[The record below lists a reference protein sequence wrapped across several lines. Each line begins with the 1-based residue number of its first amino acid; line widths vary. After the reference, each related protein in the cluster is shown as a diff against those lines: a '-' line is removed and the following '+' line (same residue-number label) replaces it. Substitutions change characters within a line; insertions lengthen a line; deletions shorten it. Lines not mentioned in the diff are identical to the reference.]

1 MKKIC
6 LIFMLFF
13 LSLQLFANDDEKLK
27 LAVMEFEDLSESI
40 EPDVLAGASEYL
52 RVGFASTNRYVL
64 ITKERQKEQIGSL
77 RKKYNTDPTYKSCTD
92 KSCQIQLGQALSADM
107 IVKTSIS
114 SFAGLYTISSE
125 LIDLEKEATII
136 AAKEDYDGSAKAL
149 RAAIDKIV
157 IKIVEAERKENEAI
171 AAQEKKESKPKSNS
185 KDSIACEYARSEAS
199 TLAWET
205 YLKKYPNGECSVEA
219 KDELDKTACKT
230 AEKKNSETGWRE
242 YLKEFPDGKCE
253 FKAQTTLQKFE
264 KEKKSQEN
272 AEIEERNFYS
282 RADEKLAGLFSG
294 RWNLGLGVAF
304 NTPNKIGFG
313 TGLDFNFKVF
323 EKPYGGGAGNLF
335 IGLGFDFKYYL
346 KTADEGYSHS
356 WWKHYYVD
364 EYGEYIHDIYD
375 EYYKKSSTIKNNIIN
390 IPIQANLGYE
400 FKINNQTLRY
410 VGLWGSFGIGVD
422 IDKLKDTDGSCPTYT
437 QLSFAWDI
445 IVDMIFKNGMLLNIG
460 VGGNKSKEKA
470 WKGDDWNAT
479 DFRNYWRLDHTYLTF
494 GTGVIF

>member
-6 LIFMLFF
+6 IALVLFCAF
-13 LSLQLFANDDEKLK
+13 FKMFADDDDKLK
-27 LAVMEFEDLSESI
+27 LAVMDLEDLSGKLSEETLS
-40 EPDVLAGASEYL
+40 GASEYF
-52 RVGFASTNRYVL
+52 RIIFAQTNRY
-64 ITKERQKEQIGSL
+64 IIISKDRQKEQISGL

-92 KSCQIQLGQALSADM
+92 KNCQIQLGQALSADL
-107 IVKTSIS
+107 IVKTSVS
-114 SFAGLYTISSE
+114 FFAGSYTLASE

-136 AAKEDYDGSAKAL
+136 AATEEYDGSPQAL
-149 RAAIDKIV
+149 KAAIRNNV
-157 IKIVEAERKENEAI
+157 AKIVEAEKKENEAI

-205 YLKKYPNGECSVEA
+205 YLKKYPNGECAAEA

-230 AEKKNSETGWRE
+230 AEKKNSEAGWRE

-264 KEKKSQEN
+264 KEKESQEK
-272 AEIEERNFYS
+272 AELEEGNFYS
-282 RADEKLAGLFSG
+282 RADKKLAGIFSG

-304 NTPNKIGFG
+304 NTPNKIGLG

-356 WWKHYYVD
+356 WWDDVFVD
-364 EYGEYIHDIYD
+364 EYGNEYYYD
-375 EYYKKSSTIKNNIIN
+375 SYKKSSTIKNNIIN
-390 IPIQANLGYE
+390 IPIQANFGYE
-400 FKINNQTLRY
+400 FKINNHTLRY
-410 VGLWGSFGIGVD
+410 VGLWSSFGIGVD
-422 IDKLKDTDGSCPTYT
+422 IDKLKDTHRSGFTYT